1 MRRGEVLGL
10 RYQDIDFENNILFVR
25 QSLQEVKKVGL
36 IFINFKS
43 GKSGSVTIT

>member
-36 IFINFKS
+36 IFKNFKS
-43 GKSGSVTIT
+43 GKRGSVIIT